1 MTAPTV
7 LDSAFFAEFLN
18 DYFAECDEHLLIVRQ
33 RLLVLEGLVN
43 APALDHTL
51 LDDLFRSFHTLKGLS
66 AMVGVKDAEQLAHQ
80 MEDTLRAV
88 HQDKLALSAAVLAA
102 LNAGAVVLAQVIAA
116 RRDERS
122 GPDIRP
128 ISQRLFSLGSDGTP
142 PARPVPPTPVY
153 DAPSAAVPSPALPS
167 PSLPSPSLPSP
178 SLPLLP
184 GQAAWRFHFVPS
196 PELAGRGITVNQ
208 VRARLQQVG
217 ALIHAAPQ
225 IGSDGAIAFEFVV
238 AGSPSPALVAA
249 WQEDGLYGEPVD
261 WTNPPPGLTAPFTA
275 DQQPAA
281 AASSSDPAASVESAS
296 AAALLSPAGPA
307 VTPRTN
313 HTPAASASHPA
324 FDTAATMLAPTNVVR
339 VDLGRLD
346 DLMRMMGDLVISR
359 ARLEDSLTSL
369 QAQAPALGMRNLQ
382 EINLALERQ
391 LRVLR
396 EGLMRVRMVPVGEVF
411 TRMQFVIHDLAR
423 DSDKKVRLTLQ
434 GQETE
439 IDKYVVERLIDPLLH
454 LVRNAFSHGLE
465 SADERVAAG
474 KPAEGHLLLSAA
486 AAGDA
491 VIIEVADD
499 GRGVDIESV
508 AVRARAHGLLGRD
521 AELDANSLLDV
532 LCAPGFSTRD
542 EADLASGRGMG
553 MSVVRDTVQGLGGSL
568 TLETQPGQ
576 GTRFV
581 IELPLTLAIVDA
593 LIVRVREQRFAVP
606 LPVVREVLQL
616 TAAAITRF
624 EHNEIMAYRNAV
636 LPLLRLADFF
646 NLNGAAAAPSGAG
659 HEQQVIV
666 VGSDSNLLGVVVDRI
681 QGKREIV
688 VRAVTDPLVQVQ
700 GVAGATELG
709 DGRVVLILDT
719 GSLLRAARMR

>member
-153 DAPSAAVPSPALPS
+153 DAPSAAVPSPALP
-167 PSLPSPSLPSP
+167 
-178 SLPLLP
+178 LLP
-184 GQAAWRFHFVPS
+184 NQAAWRFHFVPS

-238 AGSPSPALVAA
+238 AGSPTPALVAA

-281 AASSSDPAASVESAS
+281 AASSSDPAAPVESAS

-465 SADERVAAG
+465 SADERVTAG
-474 KPAEGHLLLSAA
+474 KPAEGYLLLSAA

-499 GRGVDIESV
+499 GRRVDIESV